1 MKRSQAVT
9 EAAQCLF
16 SAELAID
23 SAYGETAV
31 LASRLAHIRVQAG
44 LSATVGQPVLE
55 AVTKAL
61 GELAQARAEMVRAH
75 DELSDVKTRIGCRT
89 VAVGGGDKETHDI
102 APEAARVLTVVAA

>member
-9 EAAQCLF
+9 ETAQCLF
-16 SAELAID
+16 AAELAID

-31 LASRLAHIRVQAG
+31 LASRLAQIRVQG
-44 LSATVGQPVLE
+44 GFSATVGQPVFE

-75 DELSDVKTRIGCRT
+75 GELSDVKTRIGCR
-89 VAVGGGDKETHDI
+89 AMAPAGGDKEDHDI
-102 APEAARVLTVVAA
+102 VPEAAPALTIVAA